1 MQMQAKIDSPMKN
14 GKNNA
19 QVIVTVLL
27 YADELITVEK
37 NDQSET
43 NVNIIEF
50 DQQYSNLVDG
60 ISERIP
66 EIVSFDA
73 NTKQLE
79 EVQNAKQPLDECD
92 DDSITNSSED
102 SSSSSSSSSL
112 DDENSE
118 SALIES
124 ESEDTSYLP
133 IDVVFTIPSVI
144 VMILYMFASSAFY
157 DIFVQFNSFVSNI
170 FSKIHY
176 DTYSI
181 VSLGLGVL
189 LLRLTG
195 DLWWYGLKID
205 SESFYDRFYETKYRR
220 KRIAKRHILLQ
231 TTLTYS
237 DSFFTKLKRSMTAM
251 DVQILRYFREHYYL
265 KLFVSLVGCYLVYL
279 PCSHFYYSKMM
290 KLAEIPRSTILESLP
305 STQESSGINPSPI
318 FRSLLASEISD
329 LKPEQIGKWNET
341 IQVDHQWP
349 DLGLHRKSISESEL
363 AQSCSSFNGTINDY
377 LAWEDALYAKDYE
390 YLYNLLSSTSYYAFF
405 GSAPASLISS
415 QGYFLA
421 SFSIFTI
428 SVCLLSYM
436 KVSFLEMGG

>member
-1 MQMQAKIDSPMKN
+1 MQTQTKIDSPMKN
-14 GKNNA
+14 GKNST
-19 QVIVTVLL
+19 QVIVLL
-27 YADELITVEK
+27 YADELVTVEK
-37 NDQSET
+37 SDQSET
-43 NVNIIEF
+43 NINIIDF
-50 DQQYSNLVDG
+50 DQQYSKLVDG

-73 NTKQLE
+73 NTKELE
-79 EVQNAKQPLDECD
+79 EDQNANNQPPDECD
-92 DDSITNSSED
+92 DDSITYSSED

-112 DDENSE
+112 GDECSE

-124 ESEDTSYLP
+124 GNEDTSYLP

-144 VMILYMFASSAFY
+144 VMISYMFASSAFY

-176 DTYSI
+176 DTFSI
-181 VSLGLGVL
+181 LSLVVGVV

-195 DLWWYGLKID
+195 DLWWYGLNID
-205 SESFYDRFYETKYRR
+205 SERFYNQFYETKYRR

-231 TTLTYS
+231 RTLTDN
-237 DSFFTKLKRSMTAM
+237 DSFFTKLKSSMTAM
-251 DVQILRYFREHYYL
+251 DVRILRYFREHYYL
-265 KLFVSLVGCYLVYL
+265 KLFVSLVGCYLVYI

-305 STQESSGINPSPI
+305 SAQESSGINPSPI
-318 FRSLLASEISD
+318 FRSLLASEITD

-349 DLGLHRKSISESEL
+349 DLVLHRKSMSESEL
-363 AQSCSSFNGTINDY
+363 TQSCSSFNGTINDY
-377 LAWEDALYAKDYE
+377 LAWEDALYAKDYD
-390 YLYNLLSSTSYYAFF
+390 YLYNLLSSNSYYAFF

-415 QGYFLA
+415 KGYFLA
-421 SFSIFTI
+421 SFSVFTI
-428 SVCLLSYM
+428 SVCFLSYM
-436 KVSFLEMGG
+436 KVSFLEIGG